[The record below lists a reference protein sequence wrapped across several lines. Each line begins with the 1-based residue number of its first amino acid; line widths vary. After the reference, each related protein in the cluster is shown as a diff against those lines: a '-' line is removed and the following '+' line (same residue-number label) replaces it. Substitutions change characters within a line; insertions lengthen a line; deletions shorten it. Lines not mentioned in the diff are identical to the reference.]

1 MCARAETMRELA
13 TQVRGGVPV
22 RRKALLVLLRY
33 HPLALDK
40 FMSECC
46 PRPTPLPTFLH
57 LAVGLLSAYEFLDTH
72 HVVHLDAKANNV
84 LVDVSVPEQPVCVL
98 ADFGTA
104 RVTAADG
111 TLPRCV
117 KPVIFM
123 IAAVCFAGY
132 FVCIY
137 VSTRVVVV
145 INKQCACVHHVILML
160 FVRCALAAYRT
171 RAISTVV
178 RQKHKTRTTTTP

>member
-1 MCARAETMRELA
+1 MLVCARAETMRELA

-57 LAVGLLSAYEFLDTH
+57 LAVGLLSAYEFLGTH

-117 KPVIFM
+117 KQVIPWGTQ
-123 IAAVCFAGY
+123 VLDPLKN
-132 FVCIY
+132 IY
-137 VSTRVVVV
+137 AFCDVSMREKDWRSRARVA
-145 INKQCACVHHVILML
+145 QA
-160 FVRCALAAYRT
+160 T
-171 RAISTVV
+171 
-178 RQKHKTRTTTTP
+178 